1 MGEKMKVVEIKVIFE
16 SDNIERAQKEISDI
30 FYGFGATGLKIDE
43 PLKNKNPLDFY
54 KDEKQF
60 LMVDHAISAYF
71 PLNPYSARRNQ
82 AIVEKFEDTFRD
94 REDIVYTIDF
104 YEYDEED
111 YQNSWKKYLYP
122 EKVSEKFV
130 VKPTW
135 REYTPEEDELVIEL
149 DPGRA
154 FGTGSHPTTS
164 LCLKLMEKNIQP
176 GDSVIDVG
184 TGSGIL
190 MIAAE
195 RLGASEVY
203 GTDIDELAVESA
215 KENLELNG
223 ISEEKAKVFHG
234 DLISVVKDKK
244 FDVVVANILADVLLI
259 LLKDISRVARKDGLI
274 IFSGIIEDKLEL
286 LVREVE
292 KLKLEILEIKADKEW
307 RAMLIKA

>member
-1 MGEKMKVVEIKVIFE
+1 MKVVEIKVIFD
-16 SDNIERAQKEISDI
+16 SDSIEDTQKEICDI

-43 PLKNKNPLDFY
+43 PLKTKNPLDFY

-60 LMVDHAISAYF
+60 LMVDYAVSAYF
-71 PLNPYSARRNQ
+71 PMNPYSQRRNDLIK
-82 AIVEKFEDTFRD
+82 AAFEERFNDRD
-94 REDIVYTIDF
+94 DVVFTIDF

-135 REYTPEEDELVIEL
+135 REYEPEEDELVIEL

-164 LCLKLMEKNIQP
+164 LCLKIMEENIKP
-176 GDSVIDVG
+176 GNTVIDVG

-195 RLGASEVY
+195 KLGATDIY
-203 GTDIDELAVESA
+203 GTDIDELAVEA
-215 KENLELNG
+215 TKENLELNK
-223 ISEEKAKVFHG
+223 ISENTAQVFLG
-234 DLISVVKDKK
+234 DLISVVQDKQ
-244 FDVVVANILADVLLI
+244 FDVVVANILADVILL
-259 LLKDISRVARKDGLI
+259 LLKDIFKVVKKDGLI
-274 IFSGIIEDKLEL
+274 IFSGIIEDKLPEI
-286 LVREVE
+286 VKQVE
-292 KLKLEILEIKADKEW
+292 EKGLEILEIKRDKEW
-307 RAMLIKA
+307 RALLIKA

>member
-1 MGEKMKVVEIKVIFE
+1 MKVVEIKVIYE
-16 SDNIERAQKEISDI
+16 SDNIDRATKEISDI
-30 FYGFGATGLKIDE
+30 FYDFGVTGLKIEE
-43 PLKNKNPLDFY
+43 PMKHKNPLDFY
-54 KDEKQF
+54 KNEKDF
-60 LMVDHAISAYF
+60 LMVDHAVSAYF
-71 PLNPYSARRNQ
+71 PLNIYA
-82 AIVEKFEDTFRD
+82 EKRKKVILERFEEVFSD

-111 YQNSWKKYLYP
+111 YQNSWKKYLFT
-122 EKVSEKFV
+122 EKVSERFV

-135 REYTPEEDELVIEL
+135 REYEPKDDELIIEL

-164 LCLKLMEKNIQP
+164 LCLKLMEENIKE

-190 MIAAE
+190 MIAAD

-223 ISEEKAKVFHG
+223 ISEDRAKVYLG
-234 DLISVVKDKK
+234 NLVSVVNGKK

-259 LLKDISRVARKDGLI
+259 LLNDISKVVKKDGLV
-274 IFSGIIEDKLEL
+274 IFSGIIDEKCEL
-286 LVREVE
+286 LKREVE
-292 KLKLEILEIKADKEW
+292 ALGMEILEVKADKEW
-307 RAMLIKA
+307 RAMLIKAN

>member
-1 MGEKMKVVEIKVIFE
+1 MKVVEIKVIFD
-16 SDNIERAQKEISDI
+16 SDSIEDTQKEICYI

-43 PLKNKNPLDFY
+43 PLKTKNPLDFY

-60 LMVDHAISAYF
+60 LMVDYAVSAYF
-71 PLNPYSARRNQ
+71 PMNPYSQRRNDLIK
-82 AIVEKFEDTFRD
+82 AAFEERFNDRD
-94 REDIVYTIDF
+94 DVIFTINF

-135 REYTPEEDELVIEL
+135 REYEPEEDELVIEL

-164 LCLKLMEKNIQP
+164 LCLKIMEENIKP
-176 GDSVIDVG
+176 GNTVIDVG

-195 RLGASEVY
+195 KLGATDIY
-203 GTDIDELAVESA
+203 GTDIDELAVEA
-215 KENLELNG
+215 TKENLELNK
-223 ISEEKAKVFHG
+223 ISENTAQVFLG
-234 DLISVVKDKK
+234 DLISVVQDKQ
-244 FDVVVANILADVLLI
+244 FDVVVANILADVILL
-259 LLKDISRVARKDGLI
+259 LLKDIFKVVKKDGLI
-274 IFSGIIEDKLEL
+274 IFSGIIEDKLPEI
-286 LVREVE
+286 VKQVE
-292 KLKLEILEIKADKEW
+292 EKGLEILEIKRDKEW
-307 RAMLIKA
+307 RALLIKA

>member
-1 MGEKMKVVEIKVIFE
+1 MKVVEIKVIYE
-16 SDNIERAQKEISDI
+16 SDDIERATKEISDI
-30 FYGFGATGLKIDE
+30 FYGFGVTGLKIEE
-43 PLKNKNPLDFY
+43 PMKSKNPLDFY
-54 KDEKQF
+54 KNEKEF

-71 PLNPYSARRNQ
+71 PLNPYTEKRKM
-82 AIVEKFEDTFRD
+82 AILSTFEEKFADRD
-94 REDIVYTIDF
+94 DIIYTVDF

-111 YQNSWKKYLYP
+111 YQNSWKKYLFP

-135 REYTPEEDELVIEL
+135 REYTPEADELIIEL

-164 LCLKLMEKNIQP
+164 LCLKLMEENISE

-190 MIAAE
+190 MIAAD
-195 RLGASEVY
+195 RLGASEIY

-215 KENLELNG
+215 KENLELNK
-223 ISEEKAKVFHG
+223 ISEEKAKVYKG
-234 DLISVVKDKK
+234 DLISVVENKK

-259 LLKDISRVARKDGLI
+259 LLHDISKVVKPNGKI
-274 IFSGIIEDKLEL
+274 IFSGIIEDKCEL
-286 LVREVE
+286 LKREVE
-292 KLKLEILEIKADKEW
+292 SLGFTVEEIKADKEW

>member
-1 MGEKMKVVEIKVIFE
+1 MKVVEIKVIFD
-16 SDNIERAQKEISDI
+16 SDSIDDTQKEVCDI

-43 PLKNKNPLDFY
+43 PLKTKNPLDFY

-60 LMVDHAISAYF
+60 LMVDYAVSAYF
-71 PLNPYSARRNQ
+71 PMNPYSQRRNDLIK
-82 AIVEKFEDTFRD
+82 AAFEERFNDRD
-94 REDIVYTIDF
+94 DVIFTIDF

-135 REYTPEEDELVIEL
+135 REYEPEENELVIEL

-164 LCLKLMEKNIQP
+164 LCLKIMEENINP
-176 GDSVIDVG
+176 GNTVIDVG

-195 RLGASEVY
+195 KLGATDIY
-203 GTDIDELAVESA
+203 GTDIDELAVEA
-215 KENLELNG
+215 TKENLELNK
-223 ISEEKAKVFHG
+223 ISEKNAQVFLG
-234 DLISVVKDKK
+234 DLISVVQDKQ
-244 FDVVVANILADVLLI
+244 FDVVVANILADVILL
-259 LLKDISRVARKDGLI
+259 LLKDIFKVVKKDGLI
-274 IFSGIIEDKLEL
+274 IFSGIIEDKLPEI
-286 LVREVE
+286 VKQVE
-292 KLKLEILEIKADKEW
+292 EKGLEILEIKRDKEW
-307 RAMLIKA
+307 RALLIKA

>member
-1 MGEKMKVVEIKVIFE
+1 MKVVEIKVIYE
-16 SDNIERAQKEISDI
+16 SDDIERATKEILDI
-30 FYGFGATGLKIDE
+30 FYGFGVTGLKIEE
-43 PLKNKNPLDFY
+43 PMKSKNPLDFY
-54 KDEKQF
+54 KNEKEF

-71 PLNPYSARRNQ
+71 PLNPYAEKRKM
-82 AIVEKFEDTFRD
+82 AILSTFEEKFADRD
-94 REDIVYTIDF
+94 DIIYTVDF

-111 YQNSWKKYLYP
+111 YQNSWKKYLFP

-135 REYTPEEDELVIEL
+135 REYTPEADELIIEL

-164 LCLKLMEKNIQP
+164 LCLKLMEENISE

-190 MIAAE
+190 MIAAD
-195 RLGASEVY
+195 RLGASEIY

-215 KENLELNG
+215 KENLELNK
-223 ISEEKAKVFHG
+223 ISEEKAKVYKG
-234 DLISVVKDKK
+234 DLISVVENKK

-259 LLKDISRVARKDGLI
+259 LLHDISKVVKPNGKI
-274 IFSGIIEDKLEL
+274 IFSGIIEDKCEL
-286 LVREVE
+286 LKREVE
-292 KLKLEILEIKADKEW
+292 SLGFTVEEIKADKEW

>member
-1 MGEKMKVVEIKVIFE
+1 MKVVEIKVIYE
-16 SDNIERAQKEISDI
+16 SDDIEKATKEISDI
-30 FYGFGATGLKIDE
+30 FYDFGVTGLKIEE
-43 PLKNKNPLDFY
+43 PLAHKNPLDFY
-54 KDEKQF
+54 KNEKDF

-71 PLNPYSARRNQ
+71 PLNPYSEKRKT
-82 AIVEKFEDTFRD
+82 AILERFQEQFSERD
-94 REDIVYTIDF
+94 DIIYTVDF

-111 YQNSWKKYLYP
+111 YQNSWKKYLFP

-135 REYTPEEDELVIEL
+135 REYEPEEDELIIEL

-164 LCLKLMEKNIQP
+164 LCLKLMEENIKA

-190 MIAAE
+190 MIAAD
-195 RLGASEVY
+195 RLGASEIY

-215 KENLELNG
+215 KENLELNKIDG
-223 ISEEKAKVFHG
+223 NKAKVFKD
-234 DLISVVKDKK
+234 DLISVVENKK

-259 LLKDISRVARKDGLI
+259 LLNDISKVVKKDGLI
-274 IFSGIIEDKLEL
+274 IFSGIIEDKCEI
-286 LVREVE
+286 
-292 KLKLEILEIKADKEW
+292 LKKEIEALGFEILEIKADKEW
-307 RAMLIKA
+307 RAMLIKAN

>member
-1 MGEKMKVVEIKVIFE
+1 MKVVEIKVIYE
-16 SDNIERAQKEISDI
+16 SDDIDRATKEISDI
-30 FYGFGATGLKIDE
+30 FYGFGVTGLKIEE
-43 PLKNKNPLDFY
+43 PMKSKNPLDFY
-54 KDEKQF
+54 KNEKEF

-71 PLNPYSARRNQ
+71 PLNPYAEKRKM
-82 AIVEKFEDTFRD
+82 AILSTFEEKFADRD
-94 REDIVYTIDF
+94 DIIYTVDF

-111 YQNSWKKYLYP
+111 YQNSWKKYLFP

-135 REYTPEEDELVIEL
+135 REYTPEADELIIEL

-164 LCLKLMEKNIQP
+164 LCLKLMEENISE

-190 MIAAE
+190 MIAAD
-195 RLGASEVY
+195 RLGASEIY

-215 KENLELNG
+215 KENLELNK
-223 ISEEKAKVFHG
+223 ISEEKAKVYKG
-234 DLISVVKDKK
+234 DLISVVENKK

-259 LLKDISRVARKDGLI
+259 LLHDISKVVKPNGKI
-274 IFSGIIEDKLEL
+274 IFSGIIEDKCEL
-286 LVREVE
+286 LKREVE
-292 KLKLEILEIKADKEW
+292 SLGFTVEEIKADKEW

>member
-1 MGEKMKVVEIKVIFE
+1 MKVVEIKVIYE
-16 SDNIERAQKEISDI
+16 SDDIERATKEISDI
-30 FYGFGATGLKIDE
+30 FYGFGVTGLKIEE
-43 PLKNKNPLDFY
+43 PMKSKNPLDFY
-54 KDEKQF
+54 KNEKEF

-71 PLNPYSARRNQ
+71 PLNPYAEKRKA
-82 AIVEKFEDTFRD
+82 AILSTFEEKFAE
-94 REDIVYTIDF
+94 REDIIYTIDF

-111 YQNSWKKYLYP
+111 YQNSWKKYLFP

-135 REYTPEEDELVIEL
+135 REYTPEADELIIEL

-164 LCLKLMEKNIQP
+164 LCLKLMEENIYE
-176 GDSVIDVG
+176 GDSVIDIG

-190 MIAAE
+190 MIAAN
-195 RLGASEVY
+195 RLGASEIY

-215 KENLELNG
+215 KENLELNN
-223 ISEEKAKVFHG
+223 ISEDKAKVYKG
-234 DLISVVKDKK
+234 DLISVVENKK

-259 LLKDISRVARKDGLI
+259 LLHDISKVVKPNGKI
-274 IFSGIIEDKLEL
+274 IFSGIIEDKCEL
-286 LVREVE
+286 LRREVE
-292 KLKLEILEIKADKEW
+292 SLGFTVEEIKADKEW

>member
-1 MGEKMKVVEIKVIFE
+1 MKVVEIKVIYE
-16 SDNIERAQKEISDI
+16 SDDIERATKEISDI
-30 FYGFGATGLKIDE
+30 FYGFGVTGLKIEE
-43 PLKNKNPLDFY
+43 PMKSKNPLDFY
-54 KDEKQF
+54 KNEKEF

-71 PLNPYSARRNQ
+71 PLNSYAEKRKV
-82 AIVEKFEDTFRD
+82 AILSTFEEKFAE
-94 REDIVYTIDF
+94 REDIIYTIDF

-111 YQNSWKKYLYP
+111 YQNSWKKYLFP

-135 REYTPEEDELVIEL
+135 REYTPEADELIIEL

-164 LCLKLMEKNIQP
+164 LCLKLMEENISE

-190 MIAAE
+190 MIAAD
-195 RLGASEVY
+195 RLGASEIY

-215 KENLELNG
+215 KENLELNN
-223 ISEEKAKVFHG
+223 ISEDKAKVYKG
-234 DLISVVKDKK
+234 DLISVVENKK

-259 LLKDISRVARKDGLI
+259 LLHDISKVVKPNGKI
-274 IFSGIIEDKLEL
+274 IFSGIIEDKCEL
-286 LVREVE
+286 LRREVE
-292 KLKLEILEIKADKEW
+292 SLGFTVEEIKADKEW

>member
-1 MGEKMKVVEIKVIFE
+1 MKVVEIKVIYE
-16 SDNIERAQKEISDI
+16 SDDIERATKEISDI
-30 FYGFGATGLKIDE
+30 FYGFGVTGLKIEE
-43 PLKNKNPLDFY
+43 PMKSKNPLDFY
-54 KDEKQF
+54 KNEKEF

-71 PLNPYSARRNQ
+71 PLNPYAEKRKM
-82 AIVEKFEDTFRD
+82 AILSTFEEKFADRD
-94 REDIVYTIDF
+94 DIIYTVDF

-111 YQNSWKKYLYP
+111 YQNSWKKYLFP

-135 REYTPEEDELVIEL
+135 REYTPEADELIIEL

-164 LCLKLMEKNIQP
+164 LCLKLMEENISE

-190 MIAAE
+190 MIAAD
-195 RLGASEVY
+195 RLGASEIY

-215 KENLELNG
+215 KENLELNK
-223 ISEEKAKVFHG
+223 ISEEKAKVYKG
-234 DLISVVKDKK
+234 DLISVVENKK
-244 FDVVVANILADVLLI
+244 FDVVVANILADILLI
-259 LLKDISRVARKDGLI
+259 LLHDISKVVKPNGKI
-274 IFSGIIEDKLEL
+274 IFSGIIEDKCEL
-286 LVREVE
+286 LKREVE
-292 KLKLEILEIKADKEW
+292 SLGFTVEEIKADKEW

>member
-1 MGEKMKVVEIKVIFE
+1 MIVVEIKVIYE
-16 SDNIERAQKEISDI
+16 SDDIDRATKEISDI
-30 FYGFGATGLKIDE
+30 FYDFGVTGLKIEE
-43 PLKNKNPLDFY
+43 PRKHKNPRDFY
-54 KDEKQF
+54 KNEKDF
-60 LMVDHAISAYF
+60 LMVDHAVSAYF
-71 PLNPYSARRNQ
+71 PLNIYA
-82 AIVEKFEDTFRD
+82 EKRKKVILERFEEVFSD

-111 YQNSWKKYLYP
+111 YQNSWKKYLFT
-122 EKVSEKFV
+122 EKVSERFV

-135 REYTPEEDELVIEL
+135 REYEPQEDELVIEI

-154 FGTGSHPTTS
+154 FGTGTHPTTS
-164 LCLKLMEKNIQP
+164 LCIKLMEENIKE

-190 MIAAE
+190 MIAAD

-223 ISEEKAKVFHG
+223 ISEDRAKVYLG
-234 DLISVVKDKK
+234 NLVSVVNGKK

-259 LLKDISRVARKDGLI
+259 LLNDISKVVKKDGLV
-274 IFSGIIEDKLEL
+274 IFSGIIEDKLDEMT
-286 LVREVE
+286 RAIKEVG
-292 KLKLEILEIKADKEW
+292 LEILEIKADKEW
-307 RAMLIKA
+307 RAILMKNI

>member
-1 MGEKMKVVEIKVIFE
+1 MKVVEIKVIYE
-16 SDNIERAQKEISDI
+16 SDDIERATKEISDI
-30 FYGFGATGLKIDE
+30 FYGFGVTGLKIEE
-43 PLKNKNPLDFY
+43 PMKSKNPLDFY
-54 KDEKQF
+54 KNEKEF
-60 LMVDHAISAYF
+60 LMVDYAISAYF
-71 PLNPYSARRNQ
+71 PLNPYAEKRKM
-82 AIVEKFEDTFRD
+82 AILSTFEEKFADRD
-94 REDIVYTIDF
+94 DIIYTVDF

-111 YQNSWKKYLYP
+111 YQNSWKKYLFP

-135 REYTPEEDELVIEL
+135 REYTPEADELIIEL

-164 LCLKLMEKNIQP
+164 LCLKLMEENISE

-190 MIAAE
+190 MIAAD
-195 RLGASEVY
+195 RLGASEIY

-215 KENLELNG
+215 KENLELNK
-223 ISEEKAKVFHG
+223 ISEEKAKVYKG
-234 DLISVVKDKK
+234 DLISVVENKK

-259 LLKDISRVARKDGLI
+259 LLHDISKVVKPNGKI
-274 IFSGIIEDKLEL
+274 IFSGIIEDKCEL
-286 LVREVE
+286 LKREVE
-292 KLKLEILEIKADKEW
+292 SLGFTVEEIKADKEW

>member
-1 MGEKMKVVEIKVIFE
+1 MKVVEIKVIYE
-16 SDNIERAQKEISDI
+16 SDDIERATKEISDI
-30 FYGFGATGLKIDE
+30 FYGFGVTGLKIEE
-43 PLKNKNPLDFY
+43 PMKSKNPLDFY
-54 KDEKQF
+54 KNEKEF

-71 PLNPYSARRNQ
+71 PLNPYAEKRKM
-82 AIVEKFEDTFRD
+82 AILSTFEEKFADRD
-94 REDIVYTIDF
+94 DIIYTVDF

-111 YQNSWKKYLYP
+111 YQNSWKKYLFP

-135 REYTPEEDELVIEL
+135 REYTPEADELIIEW

-164 LCLKLMEKNIQP
+164 LCLKLMEENISE

-190 MIAAE
+190 MIAAD
-195 RLGASEVY
+195 RLGASEIY

-215 KENLELNG
+215 KENLELNK
-223 ISEEKAKVFHG
+223 ISEEKAKVYKG
-234 DLISVVKDKK
+234 DLISVVENKK

-259 LLKDISRVARKDGLI
+259 LLHDISKVVKPNGKI
-274 IFSGIIEDKLEL
+274 IFSGIIEDKCEL
-286 LVREVE
+286 LKREVE
-292 KLKLEILEIKADKEW
+292 SLGFTVEEIKADKEW

>member
-1 MGEKMKVVEIKVIFE
+1 MKVVEIKVIYE
-16 SDNIERAQKEISDI
+16 SDDIDRATKEISDV
-30 FYGFGATGLKIDE
+30 FYDFGVTGLKIEE
-43 PLKNKNPLDFY
+43 PMKSKNPLDFY
-54 KDEKQF
+54 KNEKEF

-71 PLNPYSARRNQ
+71 PLNPYAEKRKNAILARFE
-82 AIVEKFEDTFRD
+82 EKFAE
-94 REDIVYTIDF
+94 REDIVYTVDF

-111 YQNSWKKYLYP
+111 YQNSWKKYLFP

-135 REYTPEEDELVIEL
+135 REYTPEADELIIEL

-164 LCLKLMEKNIQP
+164 LCLKLMEENIKE

-190 MIAAE
+190 MIAAD
-195 RLGASEVY
+195 RLGASEIY

-215 KENLELNG
+215 KENLELNKIG
-223 ISEEKAKVFHG
+223 EDKAKVYKG
-234 DLISVVKDKK
+234 DLISVVEDKK

-259 LLKDISRVARKDGLI
+259 LLHDISKVVKENGKI
-274 IFSGIIEDKLEL
+274 IFSGIIEDKCEL
-286 LVREVE
+286 LKREVE
-292 KLKLEILEIKADKEW
+292 ALGFTVEEIKADKEW

>member
-1 MGEKMKVVEIKVIFE
+1 MKVVEIKVIYE
-16 SDNIERAQKEISDI
+16 SDDIDRATKEISDI
-30 FYGFGATGLKIDE
+30 FYDFGVTGLKIEE
-43 PLKNKNPLDFY
+43 PMKHKNPLDFY
-54 KDEKQF
+54 KNEKDF
-60 LMVDHAISAYF
+60 LMVDHAVSAYF
-71 PLNPYSARRNQ
+71 PLNIYA
-82 AIVEKFEDTFRD
+82 EKRKKVILERFEEVFSD

-104 YEYDEED
+104 YEDDEED
-111 YQNSWKKYLYP
+111 YQNSWKKYLFT
-122 EKVSEKFV
+122 EKVSERFV

-135 REYTPEEDELVIEL
+135 REYEPKDDELIIEL

-164 LCLKLMEKNIQP
+164 LCLKLMEENIKE

-190 MIAAE
+190 MIAAD

-223 ISEEKAKVFHG
+223 ISEERAKVYLG
-234 DLISVVKDKK
+234 NLVSVVNGKK

-259 LLKDISRVARKDGLI
+259 LLNDISKVVKKDGLV
-274 IFSGIIEDKLEL
+274 IFSGIIDEKCEL
-286 LVREVE
+286 LKREVE
-292 KLKLEILEIKADKEW
+292 ALGMEILEVKADKEW
-307 RAMLIKA
+307 RAMLIKAN

>member
-1 MGEKMKVVEIKVIFE
+1 MKVVEIKVIYE
-16 SDNIERAQKEISDI
+16 SDDIERATKEISDI
-30 FYGFGATGLKIDE
+30 FYGFGVTGLKIEE
-43 PLKNKNPLDFY
+43 PMKSKNPLDFY
-54 KDEKQF
+54 KNEKEF

-71 PLNPYSARRNQ
+71 PLNPYAEKRKA
-82 AIVEKFEDTFRD
+82 AILSTFEEKFAE
-94 REDIVYTIDF
+94 REDIVYTVDF

-111 YQNSWKKYLYP
+111 YQNSWKKYLFP

-135 REYTPEEDELVIEL
+135 REYTPEADELIIEL

-164 LCLKLMEKNIQP
+164 LCLKLMEENISE

-190 MIAAE
+190 MIAAD
-195 RLGASEVY
+195 RLGASEIY

-215 KENLELNG
+215 KENLELNN
-223 ISEEKAKVFHG
+223 ISEDKAKVYKG
-234 DLISVVKDKK
+234 DLISVVENKK

-259 LLKDISRVARKDGLI
+259 LLHDISKVVKPNGKI
-274 IFSGIIEDKLEL
+274 IFSGIIEDKCEL
-286 LVREVE
+286 LRREVE
-292 KLKLEILEIKADKEW
+292 SLGFTVEEIKVDKEW

>member
-1 MGEKMKVVEIKVIFE
+1 MKVVEIKVIYE
-16 SDNIERAQKEISDI
+16 SDDIERATKEISDI
-30 FYGFGATGLKIDE
+30 FYGFGVTGLKIEE
-43 PLKNKNPLDFY
+43 PMKSKNPLDFY
-54 KDEKQF
+54 KNEKEF

-71 PLNPYSARRNQ
+71 PLNPYAEKRKA
-82 AIVEKFEDTFRD
+82 AILSTFEEKFAE
-94 REDIVYTIDF
+94 REDIIYTVDF

-111 YQNSWKKYLYP
+111 YQNSWKKYLFP

-135 REYTPEEDELVIEL
+135 REYTPEADELIIEL

-164 LCLKLMEKNIQP
+164 LCLKLMEENISE

-190 MIAAE
+190 MIAAD
-195 RLGASEVY
+195 RLGASEIY

-215 KENLELNG
+215 KENLELNN
-223 ISEEKAKVFHG
+223 ISEDKAKVYKG
-234 DLISVVKDKK
+234 DLISVVENKK

-259 LLKDISRVARKDGLI
+259 LLHDISKVVKPNGKI
-274 IFSGIIEDKLEL
+274 IFSGIIEDKCEL
-286 LVREVE
+286 LRREVE
-292 KLKLEILEIKADKEW
+292 SLGFTVEEIKVDKEW

>member
-1 MGEKMKVVEIKVIFE
+1 MKVVEIKVIFD
-16 SDNIERAQKEISDI
+16 SDSIEDTQKEICDI

-43 PLKNKNPLDFY
+43 PLKTKNPLDFY

-60 LMVDHAISAYF
+60 LMVDYAVSAYF
-71 PLNPYSARRNQ
+71 PMNPYSQRRNDLIK
-82 AIVEKFEDTFRD
+82 AAFEERFNDRD
-94 REDIVYTIDF
+94 DVVFTIDF

-135 REYTPEEDELVIEL
+135 REYEPEEDELVIEL

-164 LCLKLMEKNIQP
+164 LCLKIMEENIKP
-176 GDSVIDVG
+176 GNTVIDVG

-195 RLGASEVY
+195 KLGATGIY
-203 GTDIDELAVESA
+203 GTDIDELAVEA
-215 KENLELNG
+215 TKENLELNK
-223 ISEEKAKVFHG
+223 ISENTAQVFLG
-234 DLISVVKDKK
+234 DLISVVQDKQ
-244 FDVVVANILADVLLI
+244 FDVVVANILADVILL
-259 LLKDISRVARKDGLI
+259 LLKDIFKVVKKDGLI
-274 IFSGIIEDKLEL
+274 IFSGIIEDKLPEI
-286 LVREVE
+286 VKQVE
-292 KLKLEILEIKADKEW
+292 EKGLEILEIKRDKEW
-307 RAMLIKA
+307 RALLIKA